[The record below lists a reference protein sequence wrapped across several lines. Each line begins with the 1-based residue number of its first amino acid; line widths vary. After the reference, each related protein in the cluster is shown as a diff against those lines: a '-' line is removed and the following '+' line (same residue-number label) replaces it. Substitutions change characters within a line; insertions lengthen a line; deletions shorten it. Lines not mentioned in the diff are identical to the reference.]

1 MRSSKKGIY
10 SERIISDRII
20 RNINIKEQTKEDSV
34 GKENNQR
41 DRMKRERKLVINHLN
56 LVFNYNLLTTY

>member
-20 RNINIKEQTKEDSV
+20 RNINIMEQTKEDSV

-41 DRMKRERKLVINHLN
+41 DRMKRERKLVKWSNP
-56 LVFNYNLLTTY
+56 